1 MKLHLDN
8 VLNLSL
14 YLYIFLLHFEYW
26 DFIVGNLE
34 NFSMSKLSAG
44 IYILFYFLRY
54 RKITIKKELLK
65 YYALLS
71 GFYILLL
78 MVSVLN
84 YNSYS
89 DIGNALNFNVLQN
102 FVLFFILTNHLTDN
116 PKLIAGSLKA
126 FAMGGIAISV
136 LCFSNLGLS
145 YSEEGRLQMFGED
158 PNFIGYRLVFATIT
172 IISFITNPRI
182 VEKPR
187 VMLWLPALPLML
199 LTVVK
204 TGSRGAILCFF
215 LLIVILVTITRSR
228 SYMKLLILLF
238 SVSLIILTMQWIKGN
253 DIIYSRFLL
262 TFQEGDTAR
271 RFMIWKN
278 LLQLMT
284 VHPVF
289 GIGET
294 GYVREATKIFGTILA
309 AHNVY
314 LEIFVKTGL
323 AGFILYFSF
332 LFKMFSESYTI
343 LYRKQI
349 ILPIMFIV
357 GIMFMFTNIQGIYNK
372 SLYFF
377 YAFIIVMYLDS
388 DTAGKQ
394 VDQDDS
400 TQNIEKKHYILFS

>member
-1 MKLHLDN
+1 
-8 VLNLSL
+8 
-14 YLYIFLLHFEYW
+14 
-26 DFIVGNLE
+26 
-34 NFSMSKLSAG
+34 
-44 IYILFYFLRY
+44 
-54 RKITIKKELLK
+54 
-65 YYALLS
+65 
-71 GFYILLL
+71 
-78 MVSVLN
+78 
-84 YNSYS
+84 
-89 DIGNALNFNVLQN
+89 
-102 FVLFFILTNHLTDN
+102 
-116 PKLIAGSLKA
+116 
-126 FAMGGIAISV
+126 
-136 LCFSNLGLS
+136 
-145 YSEEGRLQMFGED
+145 
-158 PNFIGYRLVFATIT
+158 
-172 IISFITNPRI
+172 
-182 VEKPR
+182 
-187 VMLWLPALPLML
+187 
-199 LTVVK
+199 
-204 TGSRGAILCFF
+204 
-215 LLIVILVTITRSR
+215 
-228 SYMKLLILLF
+228 MKLLILLF

-284 VHPVF
+284 VHPFF

-294 GYVREATKIFGTILA
+294 GYVRETTKIFGTILA

-377 YAFIIVMYLDS
+377 FAFIIVMYLDS